1 MNSKIVLPLSLA
13 LNMVSI
19 GGLLWRNRALETPT
33 VVLPQDASPQIVSK
47 TDVAET
53 VSPPGVPAFHW
64 SQIESTNYFA
74 YVTGLRSIGC
84 PEQTIRD
91 IISADVRAALPVA
104 QPAPSIPMAQ
114 AGRSSWQ
121 RREEQLVNHILT
133 AGTAQTTPGAG
144 IANPSHP
151 SAMAGV
157 SPGQLPAVRQPILA
171 GMPVARGGTTRS
183 PNEPVPP
190 LKQAPSVAGNVD
202 SPQPDAGAEP
212 VPSPSTELA
221 EQNEPAWRTK
231 ARGNKSFW
239 LADLIRARYGIEA
252 LLGWQQQAVREGI
265 SFDEFVQRH
274 QFPVP
279 AALLQQQ

>member
-1 MNSKIVLPLSLA
+1 MNSKIVLPLSIA
-13 LNMVSI
+13 LNVVCI
-19 GGLLWRNRALETPT
+19 GALLWRNRAMETPA
-33 VVLPQDASPQIVSK
+33 VEFPQDASPQIVST
-47 TDVAET
+47 TDVAEP
-53 VSPPGVPAFHW
+53 VAPPSVPAFHW

-104 QPAPSIPMAQ
+104 QPASSIPMAQ

-121 RREEQLVNHILT
+121 RREEQLVNHILA
-133 AGTAQTTPGAG
+133 AGTSHTTSDAG
-144 IANPSHP
+144 VANTSHP
-151 SAMAGV
+151 SALAGV

-190 LKQAPSVAGNVD
+190 LKQAPSVDRNID
-202 SPQPDAGAEP
+202 SPQTGDGVESDPI
-212 VPSPSTELA
+212 PSTELTDT
-221 EQNEPAWRTK
+221 NEPAWRTK
-231 ARGNKSFW
+231 TWGNKSFW

-274 QFPVP
+274 QVPVP
-279 AALLQQQ
+279 ALRLQQ

>member
-13 LNMVSI
+13 LNMVCI
-19 GGLLWRNRALETPT
+19 GGLLWRNRALETPA
-33 VVLPQDASPQIVSK
+33 VELPQDASPQIVST
-47 TDVAET
+47 TDVAER
-53 VSPPGVPAFHW
+53 VSLSNVSAFHW

-104 QPAPSIPMAQ
+104 QPASSIPMAQ
-114 AGRSSWQ
+114 AGRSPWQ

-133 AGTAQTTPGAG
+133 AGTAHTTSGAVV
-144 IANPSHP
+144 ANTSHP
-151 SAMAGV
+151 PALAGV

-202 SPQPDAGAEP
+202 SPQLDAGGEP
-212 VPSPSTELA
+212 DPSPSTELS
-221 EQNEPAWRTK
+221 EQNELAWRTK
-231 ARGNKSFW
+231 TWGNKSFW
-239 LADLIRARYGIEA
+239 LADLIRARYGVEA

-274 QFPVP
+274 QVPVP
-279 AALLQQQ
+279 AALLQ